1 MTWWMITKLKE
12 RAQRFCRDVLWV
24 HPLRTEWWSCWI
36 EMFYISIWCQKPSL
50 KKQPTKQKTYPFLI
64 QNTVLRLMGVWHLSL
79 SIPNGFWS
87 GGKWDRNIILSDSNK
102 VLNDWVLGRLGKS
115 IAESLTVSCN
125 MNEA

>member
-50 KKQPTKQKTYPFLI
+50 KKTTNQTKNI
-64 QNTVLRLMGVWHLSL
+64 
-79 SIPNGFWS
+79 SISDTEYCVEVNGCLAFKFEHTKWLWS